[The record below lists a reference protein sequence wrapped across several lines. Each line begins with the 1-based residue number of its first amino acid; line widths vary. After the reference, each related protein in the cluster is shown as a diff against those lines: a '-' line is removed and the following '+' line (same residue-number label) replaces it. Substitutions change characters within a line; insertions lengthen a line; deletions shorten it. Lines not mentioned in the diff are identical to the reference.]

1 MAPSHNI
8 MLAYPLCNQYFYVIL
23 IARGG
28 ASRFL
33 IHQTIIDVDLKVKH
47 KLKKIIC
54 ERWGDKIISKNKKQK
69 YYAIKEGKGVKN
81 KIVRTWSECKELVLG
96 YPSIYKSF
104 STEEEARKYLNGI
117 KDKDIPV
124 IQDKVKIN
132 IQSSKKRRSSTKA
145 ISFRV
150 PNEIYN
156 EFIKKV
162 DETGLDKDKILLE
175 MIKEWIE

>member
-1 MAPSHNI
+1 MIIFVHF
-8 MLAYPLCNQYFYVIL
+8 YFPFSVHCY
-23 IARGG
+23 
-28 ASRFL
+28 
-33 IHQTIIDVDLKVKH
+33 II
-47 KLKKIIC
+47 IYI
-54 ERWGDKIISKNKKQK
+54 
-69 YYAIKEGKGVKN
+69 
-81 KIVRTWSECKELVLG
+81 LG

>member
-1 MAPSHNI
+1 MEKNFKDLYFVSV
-8 MLAYPLCNQYFYVIL
+8 YYSFDCDSPLYV
-23 IARGG
+23 
-28 ASRFL
+28 
-33 IHQTIIDVDLKVKH
+33 
-47 KLKKIIC
+47 
-54 ERWGDKIISKNKKQK
+54 
-69 YYAIKEGKGVKN
+69 
-81 KIVRTWSECKELVLG
+81 
-96 YPSIYKSF
+96 F